1 MRKITKQMA
10 KAFLEGKV
18 CSKGNT
24 KVVHDPVQHE
34 VRLKL
39 FENVIAKYT
48 TIYPYSRKVHITTA
62 GYPSRTT
69 LDRLNA
75 ITASVIRIKKG
86 ELYLDDE
93 IWDGTWRSVKPRMD
107 YD

>member
-24 KVVHDPVQHE
+24 KVVHDSVQHE
-34 VRLKL
+34 IKLKL
-39 FENVIAKYT
+39 FGHTIARYT
-48 TIYPYSRKVHITTA
+48 TTYLCSRNIHITTA
-62 GYPSRTT
+62 GWSTVTT
-69 LDRLNA
+69 IERLNA
-75 ITASVIRIKKG
+75 ITTSVIRIKKG
-86 ELYLDDE
+86 ELYLDE
-93 IWDGTWRSVKPRMD
+93 EPWDGSWASVKPRMD

>member
-24 KVVHDPVQHE
+24 KVVHNSVQHE
-34 VRLKL
+34 VELRL
-39 FENVIAKYT
+39 FGHTIARYT
-48 TIYPYSRKVHITTA
+48 TIYPYSRNIHITTA
-62 GYPSRTT
+62 GWQTRTT
-69 LDRLNA
+69 IERLSA
-75 ITASVIRIKKG
+75 ITTSVIRIKKG
-86 ELYLDDE
+86 QLYLDE
-93 IWDGTWRSVKPRMD
+93 EPWDGNWVSVKPRMD

>member
-24 KVVHDPVQHE
+24 KVIHNSVQHE
-34 VRLKL
+34 VELRL
-39 FENVIAKYT
+39 FGNTIAKYNT
-48 TIYPYSRKVHITTA
+48 LDHCRRIKITTA
-62 GYPSRTT
+62 GWETVTT
-69 LDRLNA
+69 IERLSA
-75 ITASVIRIKKG
+75 ITTSVIRIKKG
-86 ELYLDDE
+86 QLYLDE
-93 IWDGTWRSVKPRMD
+93 EPWDGSWASVKPRMD